1 MDNLNPTPEEMQ
13 ELIEKAKRDLE
24 ETLSK
29 MTPEEREQAELRAQK
44 AIADDKARMDK
55 LIAEASALAAQD
67 TPKPAPKFCGNC
79 GAPAN
84 GGKFCQYCGSPL

>member
-1 MDNLNPTPEEMQ
+1 MDNMNPTPEEMQ
-13 ELIEKAKRDLE
+13 KMIEKAQKEIEQKLAQ
-24 ETLSK
+24 
-29 MTPEEREQAELRAQK
+29 MTPEERRQAELKAQK
-44 AIADDKARMDK
+44 AIADDKARMDN
-55 LIAEASALAAQD
+55 LIAEATALAAQD

>member
-1 MDNLNPTPEEMQ
+1 MDNMNPTPEEMQ

-24 ETLSK
+24 ETLNK
-29 MTPEEREQAELRAQK
+29 MTPEERKQAEIKAQR
-44 AIADDKARMDK
+44 AIADDKAKMDK
-55 LIAEASALAAQD
+55 MIAEAQAVAAQSA
-67 TPKPAPKFCGNC
+67 PKTAPKFCGNC